1 MMACNTVAMDDL
13 SFYEEVDN
21 FPSTSRMEQKQRKA
35 IEELVTSEKRYLT
48 LLQLCATDI
57 RDHLQSKQVPDLD
70 LEGLFG
76 NIDDVIPVSSNLLK
90 HLEETATGKSDQL
103 LLISNVFL
111 TFKQELEDAYKVYCV
126 NYDNILQLESMYKKN
141 EHIWKEVLETLTA
154 VRSDTGAME
163 LTFYLV
169 MPVQRILKYQ
179 LLLETILKNTPQSD
193 EGYAALEK
201 AIRAMQEVNIN
212 INEYKG
218 QQEVASKYIKA
229 ENLSI
234 KDSICRIN
242 THSIVK
248 KACRLSQVI
257 KHEAGILPKTK
268 DKDYD
273 DLVTLF
279 NIMRKDVTTLK
290 KNTGTYI
297 TNVEHFQYLNPYQ
310 DFPDL
315 VDEND
320 AACYRPFIEKLYEQ
334 VIPEFKR
341 RLESI
346 VYEPLCALA
355 SLFSGPQQLVRKHKD
370 KMLDY
375 EKVQEKIKQEGGAS
389 YDEKAVEKTYETLH
403 SLLLSELP
411 RFNRIVLQLQ
421 AQVLQTII
429 YVHYDLANNILK
441 LISQHLHEFPSSHKV
456 NFWQQTEETLQ
467 KSNVKLEEFCQIFES
482 ILEHIIEQP
491 VNQEKLDSLL
501 KKYSPSKIYLVTSN
515 ISGNKDLD
523 LTLQRGDLVA
533 VLQSTDTKGKTNRWL
548 VDSGGQRGFV
558 PAGKLSLYQSKN
570 EPGGNKELL
579 GSSLVDVGDGTNSR
593 RSSCHLPVVPPP
605 SIQYQVIAAY
615 HFAARG
621 PQEANLQP
629 GDAVTILEAHDKRGN
644 TEWYLI
650 EVNGQRGYVPSNY
663 LVKVPVTGV
672 RKSFAL

>member
-1 MMACNTVAMDDL
+1 MDD
-13 SFYEEVDN
+13 SSCYEEVDK
-21 FPSTSRMEQKQRKA
+21 STSPSKMEQKQIKA
-35 IEELVTSEKRYLT
+35 IEELVTTEKRYLT
-48 LLQLCATDI
+48 SLQLCATDI
-57 RDHLQSKQVPDLD
+57 RNHLQSKQVPDLD

-76 NIDDVIPVSSNLLK
+76 NIDDVILVSSNLLK

-111 TFKQELEDAYKVYCV
+111 TFKQELEDAYKLYCV
-126 NYDNILQLESMYKKN
+126 NYDNILLLESIYKKN
-141 EHIWKEVLETLTA
+141 ENIWKEVIESLTA
-154 VRSDTGAME
+154 VRSDTGAMT

-218 QQEVASKYIKA
+218 LREVANKYIRA

-242 THSIVK
+242 THSIAK
-248 KACRLSQVI
+248 KASRLSQVI
-257 KHEAGILPKTK
+257 KHETGILPKTK

-273 DLVTLF
+273 DLVMLF
-279 NIMRKDVTTLK
+279 NIIEKDVTTLK
-290 KNTGTYI
+290 KNTGNYI
-297 TNVEHFQYLNPYQ
+297 TNVEHFQHLNPCQ
-310 DFPDL
+310 DFSDL
-315 VDEND
+315 VDEHV
-320 AACYRPFIEKLYEQ
+320 AACYRGFIEKLYQQ
-334 VIPEFKR
+334 VIPQFKR

-346 VYEPLCALA
+346 IYEPLCVLT
-355 SLFSGPQQLVRKHKD
+355 SMFSGPQQLVRKHKD

-375 EKVQEKIKQEGGAS
+375 EKIQEKIKQEGGAS
-389 YDEKAVEKTYETLH
+389 YDEKTVEKTYETLH

-421 AQVLQTII
+421 AQILQAII
-429 YVHYDLANNILK
+429 YVHHDLANNILE
-441 LISQHLHEFPSSHKV
+441 LISQHLHEFLPSHKV

-467 KSNVKLEEFCQIFES
+467 KSDVKLEEFCQVFES
-482 ILEHIIEQP
+482 IMEQIIEQP
-491 VNQEKLDSLL
+491 FNQEKLDMLL
-501 KKYSPSKIYLVTSN
+501 KKYDPSKIYLVTN
-515 ISGNKDLD
+515 DISGSKDLD

-533 VLQSTDTKGKTNRWL
+533 VLQYADTKGKTNRWL

-558 PAGKLSLYQSKN
+558 PAGKLSLYQPEK
-570 EPGGNKELL
+570 EPAGNKELL
-579 GSSLVDVGDGTNSR
+579 SSSLADVGDGTNSR
-593 RSSCHLPVVPPP
+593 RRSCPLPERPLSLQPMP
-605 SIQYQVIAAY
+605 MQYQVIAAY

-621 PQEANLQP
+621 PHEATLQP
-629 GDAVTILEAHDKRGN
+629 GEAVTILEAHDKRGS
-644 TEWYLI
+644 TEWYLV

-663 LVKVPVTGV
+663 LMEVPLTGV
-672 RKSFAL
+672 RNSFAL

>member
-334 VIPEFKR
+334 VIPEF
-341 RLESI
+341 
-346 VYEPLCALA
+346 
-355 SLFSGPQQLVRKHKD
+355 
-370 KMLDY
+370 
-375 EKVQEKIKQEGGAS
+375 
-389 YDEKAVEKTYETLH
+389 
-403 SLLLSELP
+403 
-411 RFNRIVLQLQ
+411 
-421 AQVLQTII
+421 
-429 YVHYDLANNILK
+429 
-441 LISQHLHEFPSSHKV
+441 FPSSHKV